1 MIWKMNTHL
10 LEQFYRIDLTRIA
23 LEEEYANFL
32 GVRKTEKY
40 LSERLGLLNMSKDPR
55 GTKMS

>member
-1 MIWKMNTHL
+1 MNTL
-10 LEQFYRIDLTRIA
+10 LIEQFYRIDLTRMA
-23 LEEEYANFL
+23 LEEEYARLL
-32 GVRKTEKY
+32 GVRKIEKY